1 MRSSGSGHALA
12 GVRPWGGCVTGAASA
27 LVTEQAFRAG
37 SILRGPV
44 AHFPLK
50 GSSVEHPVAQERQPW
65 DCRVREMILEL
76 EQLS

>member
-1 MRSSGSGHALA
+1 MPWQESGPG
-12 GVRPWGGCVTGAASA
+12 GGCITGAASA
-27 LVTEQAFRAG
+27 SVTAQAFRTS
-37 SILRGPV
+37 SILRDPV

-50 GSSVEHPVAQERQPW
+50 GSSVEHLEAQERQPW